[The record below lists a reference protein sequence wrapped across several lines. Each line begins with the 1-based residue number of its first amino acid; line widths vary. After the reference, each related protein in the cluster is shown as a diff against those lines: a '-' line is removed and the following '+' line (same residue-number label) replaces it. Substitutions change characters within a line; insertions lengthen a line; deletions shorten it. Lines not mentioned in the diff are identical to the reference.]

1 MELALIDKRWTISKN
16 NVETNNVNTEIP
28 DSDNLYRIHIN
39 GYDRESVGRDF
50 TWNTKGGFFEETLI
64 SQELSVKGSNLCESP
79 EGHSSKRENILRGNK
94 RGIF

>member
-1 MELALIDKRWTISKN
+1 M
-16 NVETNNVNTEIP
+16 
-28 DSDNLYRIHIN
+28 
-39 GYDRESVGRDF
+39 GRDF